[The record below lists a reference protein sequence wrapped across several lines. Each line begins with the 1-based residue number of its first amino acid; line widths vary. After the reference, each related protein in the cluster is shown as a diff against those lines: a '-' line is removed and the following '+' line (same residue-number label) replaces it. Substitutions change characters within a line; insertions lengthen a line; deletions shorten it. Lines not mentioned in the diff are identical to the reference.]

1 MALRKHKISYE
12 YNVDDIKSN
21 ILQQAKSLKIPSG
34 WAKQIADR
42 VAEKTDKWI
51 ADKAIVTEDD
61 LQKVVIKELDK
72 LNSDLAYAYRNRDK
86 II

>member
-12 YNVDDIKSN
+12 YDPEGIKKN
-21 ILQQAKSLKIPSG
+21 ILQQAKSLNIPSG
-34 WAKQIADR
+34 WAEQIADR
-42 VAEKTDKWI
+42 VIEKTNKWI

-61 LQKVVIKELDK
+61 LRKIIIKELDK
-72 LNSDLAYAYRNRDK
+72 LNADLAYAYRNHDK

>member
-1 MALRKHKISYE
+1 MALKKHKISYE
-12 YNVDDIKSN
+12 YNAEGIRSS

-34 WAKQIADR
+34 WAQQIADH
-42 VAEKTDKWI
+42 VVEKTNKWI

-61 LQKVVIKELDK
+61 LRKIIIKELDK
-72 LNSDLAYAYRNRDK
+72 LNADLAYAYRNHDK

>member
-12 YNVDDIKSN
+12 YSADGIKAS

-34 WAKQIADR
+34 WAQQIADR
-42 VAEKTDKWI
+42 VVEKTNKWI

-61 LQKVVIKELDK
+61 LRKIIIKELDK
-72 LNSDLAYAYRNRDK
+72 LNADLAYAYRNHDK

>member
-12 YNVDDIKSN
+12 YSADGIRKN

-34 WAKQIADR
+34 WAEQIADR
-42 VAEKTDKWI
+42 VVEITNKWI

-61 LQKVVIKELDK
+61 LRKVIIKELDK
-72 LNSDLAYAYRNRDK
+72 LNADLAYAYRNHDK

>member
-1 MALRKHKISYE
+1 MAFKKHKISYE
-12 YNVDDIKSN
+12 YSTEGIKAT
-21 ILQQAKSLKIPSG
+21 ILRQAKSLKIPSG
-34 WAKQIADR
+34 WAQQIADR

-61 LQKVVIKELDK
+61 LRKVIIKELDK
-72 LNSDLAYAYRNRDK
+72 LNADLAYAYRNHDK